1 MDYFSEDSARVTN
14 GFSLNESVA
23 STHEDRITHK
33 RWAKAVLA
41 FYACLFLAGATAIGV
56 YQKSM
61 TTSDGMEQHATL
73 RTDIRS
79 TH

>member
-1 MDYFSEDSARVTN
+1 MDYFSEDSAHVTN
-14 GFSLNESVA
+14 GFSQNDPAA
-23 STHEDRITHK
+23 SSPEDRITHK

-56 YQKSM
+56 HQSM
-61 TTSDGMEQHATL
+61 TTSGGLERHATL